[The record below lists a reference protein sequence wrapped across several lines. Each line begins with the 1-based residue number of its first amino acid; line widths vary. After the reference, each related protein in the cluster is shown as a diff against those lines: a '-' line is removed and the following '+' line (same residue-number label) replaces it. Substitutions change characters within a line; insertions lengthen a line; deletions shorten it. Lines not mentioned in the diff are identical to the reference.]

1 MTMKNETEKTWTL
14 SRRLALVTAATT
26 GSVLTSKT
34 APVHATPRLPSA
46 KYDFTRPQD
55 NLDAL
60 MRIQADVSGEVSFM
74 YAKGRA
80 YAGLPGGLP
89 QYMTDMQA
97 VRANRIEQNDDGSYD
112 HYYFA
117 SVYIVDSETQEFLT
131 EFTNPING
139 FVGEPSVRG
148 ATLLRM
154 RHGYNGSRWVDP
166 ETGVVNPDN
175 PWSNNALDPFL
186 LDWGAAGD
194 VGWCFHHTPF
204 VAQGVPWT
212 DHNKWR
218 FSLSDLDGD
227 APTIPATFSFHGEG
241 PYWRWTGLTEGYQTY
256 QMYGGKC
263 ARSRDIPHDILQN
276 LERLHPEILDGPP
289 MPS

>member
-1 MTMKNETEKTWTL
+1 MTTTQSVT
-14 SRRLALVTAATT
+14 RRSALAVAGISGAAIAITPQT
-26 GSVLTSKT
+26 
-34 APVHATPRLPSA
+34 VHATPRLPSS
-46 KYDFTRPQD
+46 KYDLTRPQD

-60 MRIQADVSGEVSFM
+60 MRIQADASGEVSFM

-97 VRANRIEQNDDGSYD
+97 VRANRITQNEDGSYD

-117 SVYIVDSETQEFLT
+117 SVYVVDSDTQEFLT

-139 FVGEPSVRG
+139 NVGTPSVRG

-166 ETGVVNPDN
+166 ETGMVNPKN

-186 LDWGAAGD
+186 LDWGAADD
-194 VGWCFHHTPF
+194 VGWCYHHTPF
-204 VAQGVPWT
+204 VAQGVSWT

-218 FSLSDLDGD
+218 FSLRDLESD
-227 APTIPATFSFHGEG
+227 APSIPATFSFHGEG
-241 PYWRWTGLTEGYQTY
+241 PYWRWTGLSEGYQTY
-256 QMYGGKC
+256 QMYGAKC
-263 ARSRDIPHDILQN
+263 ARAEDIPGEILQN
-276 LERLHPEILDGPP
+276 MERLHPEVLNGPP
-289 MPS
+289 IPS

>member
-1 MTMKNETEKTWTL
+1 MTTWHTVTRRSAFSVAGL
-14 SRRLALVTAATT
+14 SSAALAFTPLTAR
-26 GSVLTSKT
+26 
-34 APVHATPRLPSA
+34 ATPRLPST

-60 MRIQADVSGEVSFM
+60 MRIQADASGEVSFM

-97 VRANRIEQNDDGSYD
+97 VRANRIKQNDDGSYD

-117 SVYIVDSETQEFLT
+117 SVYVVDPETQKFLKEFK
-131 EFTNPING
+131 NPING
-139 FVGEPSVRG
+139 HTGTPSVRG

-154 RHGYNGSRWVDP
+154 RHAYNGSRWVDP
-166 ETGVVNPDN
+166 NTGVVNLKN

-186 LDWGAAGD
+186 LDWGAAD
-194 VGWCFHHTPF
+194 NVGWCFHHTPF
-204 VAQGVPWT
+204 VAQGVSWT

-218 FSLSDLDGD
+218 FSITDLDGD
-227 APTIPATFSFHGEG
+227 APSIPSTFSFHGEG
-241 PYWRWTGLTEGYQTY
+241 PYWRWTGLSEGYQTY
-256 QMYGGKC
+256 QMYGGKA
-263 ARSRDIPHDILQN
+263 ARAQDIPVDILQN
-276 LERLHPEILDGPP
+276 METLHPDVLDGPP
-289 MPS
+289 IPT

>member
-1 MTMKNETEKTWTL
+1 MTSKMTL
-14 SRRLALVTAATT
+14 SRRSALTVAGASTAVL
-26 GSVLTSKT
+26 SV
-34 APVHATPRLPSA
+34 PVDKAQATPRLPSA

-60 MRIQADVSGEVSFM
+60 MRIQADASGGVSFM

-80 YAGLPGGLP
+80 YAGLPGDLP

-97 VRANRIEQNDDGSYD
+97 VRANRITKNEDGSYD

-117 SVYIVDSETQEFLT
+117 SVYVVDAETQKFLEEFN
-131 EFTNPING
+131 NPING
-139 FVGEPSVRG
+139 HVGKPTVRG

-154 RHGYNGSRWVDP
+154 RHAYNGSRWVDP
-166 ETGVVNPDN
+166 KTGAVNPKN
-175 PWSNNALDPFL
+175 PWSENALDPFL

-204 VAQGVPWT
+204 VAQGVSWT

-218 FSLSDLDGD
+218 FSLTDLDGD
-227 APTIPATFSFHGEG
+227 APSIPSTFSFHGEG

-256 QMYGGKC
+256 QMYGGK
-263 ARSRDIPHDILQN
+263 AERATAIPADILQN
-276 LERLHPEILDGPP
+276 LEELHPEILDGPP
-289 MPS
+289 VPS

>member
-1 MTMKNETEKTWTL
+1 MTTSHMLTRRTAIAFTGL
-14 SRRLALVTAATT
+14 SGAALPSFSGQA
-26 GSVLTSKT
+26 
-34 APVHATPRLPSA
+34 HATPRLPSF

-60 MRIQADVSGEVSFM
+60 MRIQADANGEVSFM

-97 VRANRIEQNDDGSYD
+97 VRANRIRQNDDGSYD
-112 HYYFA
+112 HFYFA
-117 SVYIVDSETQEFLT
+117 SVYVVDAETQEFLE
-131 EFTNPING
+131 EFKNPING
-139 FVGEPSVRG
+139 HTGKPSVRG

-154 RHGYNGSRWVDP
+154 RHAYNGSRWVDP
-166 ETGVVNPDN
+166 KSGAVNPNN

-194 VGWCFHHTPF
+194 IGWCYHHTPF
-204 VAQGVPWT
+204 VAQGVSWT

-218 FSLSDLDGD
+218 FSIADLDGD
-227 APTIPATFSFHGEG
+227 ASSIPATFSFHGEG

-263 ARSRDIPHDILQN
+263 AKAADIPAEVLQN
-276 LERLHPEILDGPP
+276 MERLHPEVLNGPP
-289 MPS
+289 IPS

>member
-1 MTMKNETEKTWTL
+1 MDTRKRSRF
-14 SRRLALVTAATT
+14 SRRTALTISGTASA
-26 GSVLTSKT
+26 GLFLGTSLGRTK
-34 APVHATPRLPSA
+34 PRLPSN
-46 KYDFTRPQD
+46 KYDFAWPQD

-60 MRIQADVSGEVSFM
+60 MRIQADASGEVSFM

-80 YAGLPGGLP
+80 YAALPGSLP

-97 VRANRIEQNDDGSYD
+97 VRANRIRQNNDSSYD
-112 HYYFA
+112 HYYFV
-117 SVYIVDSETQEFLT
+117 SVYIVDAESQDFLT
-131 EFTNPING
+131 EFKNPING
-139 FVGEPSVRG
+139 HVGRPSVRG
-148 ATLLRM
+148 AALLRM

-166 ETGVVNPDN
+166 KLGVVNPKN

-204 VAQGVPWT
+204 VAQGVSWT

-218 FSLSDLDGD
+218 FSLLDLENEM
-227 APTIPATFSFHGEG
+227 PSIPATFSFHGEG
-241 PYWRWTGLTEGYQTY
+241 PYWRWTGLREGYQTY

-263 ARSRDIPHDILQN
+263 ARAKDIPRDILQN

-289 MPS
+289 VPT